1 VAFRKH
7 PTYVRKARNGYQL
20 QRGVPKDVQPI
31 IGKAL
36 WSEPGGATYREAHAR
51 SPGFVAR
58 TDRDIAVARGQL
70 VLSPEELIDALPK
83 AYDLK
88 DPEIV
93 AMLEEG
99 ADVAVEERWMTAEQ
113 RQRYL
118 RVLVGEEEPRSH
130 LTAEELI
137 QKAKTLKSPA
147 ERTVTGWRKAM
158 SDFLGFAGVGHPTA
172 ATREH
177 AVAYRS
183 HLLER
188 VKPNTAKTTLA
199 YLGGL
204 WSVLNEIYSDQP
216 HIFQGLTKRIKV
228 IKTRKV
234 EIHIEDPDS
243 WQGNQNHLLILKILY
258 FTGARLAE
266 IAGLMAEDLLED
278 RILIRPNEKRSLKT
292 DASEREIPLH
302 PRLKE
307 LVSPLREQQG
317 LIWPSQ
323 FQQAT
328 SRWGVNL
335 SKPAKLITGVSPKGL
350 RDRAATVLR
359 GAGKNEALV
368 VRLLGHTPNWI
379 SSEYGA
385 VPWAEL
391 VKAVE
396 LL

>member
-20 QRGVPKDVQPI
+20 QRGVPSDVQPI
-31 IGKAL
+31 IGKKV
-36 WSEPGGATYREAHAR
+36 WCEPGGATYREAHAR

-70 VLSPEELIDALPK
+70 VLSPEELIDALLK
-83 AYDLK
+83 THDLK
-88 DPEIV
+88 DPEMV
-93 AMLEEG
+93 ALLKEG
-99 ADVAVEERWMTAEQ
+99 ADVATEEGWLTTEQ

-118 RVLVGEEEPRSH
+118 RVLVGEEDPRPQ
-130 LTAEELI
+130 LTAEELFQAARI
-137 QKAKTLKSPA
+137 LKGSA
-147 ERTVTGWRKAM
+147 DRTVAGWRKAM
-158 SDFLGFAGVGHPTA
+158 SDFLSFAGVAHPTA

-183 HLLER
+183 HLLQR
-188 VKPNTAKTTLA
+188 VKSSTAKTTLA
-199 YLGGL
+199 YLAGL
-204 WSVLNEIYSDQP
+204 WSVLNENHP
-216 HIFQGLTKRIKV
+216 GHPNVFLGLTRRIKV
-228 IKTRKV
+228 VKARKV
-234 EIHIEDPDS
+234 EVHIEDPDIWEGS
-243 WQGNQNHLLILKILY
+243 ETHLLILKFLY

-278 RILIRPNEKRSLKT
+278 RILIRPNQKRSLKT
-292 DASEREIPLH
+292 DGSEREIPLH

-307 LVSPLREQQG
+307 LASALRKQEG
-317 LIWPSQ
+317 LLWPSQ
-323 FQQAT
+323 FQPAT

-385 VPWAEL
+385 VPWSEL

>member
-1 VAFRKH
+1 MPR
-7 PTYVRKARNGYQL
+7 
-20 QRGVPKDVQPI
+20 DVQPI

-36 WSEPGGATYREAHAR
+36 WSEPGGTTYREAHAR

-70 VLSPEELIDALPK
+70 ALSPEEIIDALPK
-83 AYDLK
+83 TYDLG
-88 DPEIV
+88 DPEMV
-93 AMLEEG
+93 TLLAEG
-99 ADVAVEERWMTAEQ
+99 ADVAVEEKWLTHKQ
-113 RQRYL
+113 GLRYR
-118 RVLVGEEEPRSH
+118 RVLHGEEEPGQQ
-130 LTAEELI
+130 LTSEELL
-137 QKAKTLKSPA
+137 QKAQSLKSPA
-147 ERTVTGWRKAM
+147 DRTVAAWRRAL
-158 SDFLGFAGVGHPTA
+158 SDFLSFAQVGHPTA
-172 ATREH
+172 ATRDH
-177 AVAYRS
+177 AIGYRT
-183 HLLER
+183 HLLDR

-204 WSVLNEIYSDQP
+204 WSVLNEIKPEQT

-228 IKTRKV
+228 VKQRKI
-234 EIHIEDPDS
+234 ETHIEDPDL
-243 WQGNQNHLLILKILY
+243 WIGNPSHLLILKFLF
-258 FTGARLAE
+258 FTGARLGE

-278 RILIRPNEKRSLKT
+278 RILIRPNKLRTLKT

-302 PRLKE
+302 PRLKG
-307 LVSPLREQQG
+307 LVNILRQQEG
-317 LIWPSQ
+317 LLWPSQ
-323 FQQAT
+323 YQEAT

-335 SKPAKLITGVSPKGL
+335 SKPSRVITGVSPKGL

-379 SSEYGA
+379 SSDYGA

>member
-1 VAFRKH
+1 MAFRKH
-7 PTYVRKARNGYQL
+7 PTYVRNARNGYQL
-20 QRGVPKDVQPI
+20 QRGVPKDVQPV
-31 IGKAL
+31 IGKKV
-36 WSEPGGATYREAHAR
+36 WCEPGGATYREAHAR

-70 VLSPEELIDALPK
+70 VLSPDELIDALPK
-83 AYDLK
+83 THDLN
-88 DPEIV
+88 DPGMV
-93 AMLEEG
+93 ALLKEG
-99 ADVAVEERWMTAEQ
+99 ADVAAEEGWLTNEQ

-118 RVLVGEEEPRSH
+118 RVLVGEEEPRAQ
-130 LTAEELI
+130 LTAEELF
-137 QKAKTLKSPA
+137 QTARLLKTSA
-147 ERTVTGWRKAM
+147 ERTVAGWRKAM
-158 SDFLGFAGVGHPTA
+158 SDFLSYAGLAHPTA

-177 AVAYRS
+177 AVAYRI

-188 VKPNTAKTTLA
+188 VKASTAKTTLA
-199 YLGGL
+199 YLSGL
-204 WSVLNEIYSDQP
+204 WAVLNENYGGHP
-216 HIFQGLTKRIKV
+216 NIFEGLTKRIKV
-228 IKTRKV
+228 VKVRKV
-234 EIHIEDPDS
+234 EVQIEDPAS
-243 WQGNQNHLLILKILY
+243 WKGNETHLLILKFLY

-278 RILIRPNEKRSLKT
+278 RILIRPSQKRRLKT
-292 DASEREIPLH
+292 DCSEREIPLH

-307 LVSPLREQQG
+307 IASALREQEG
-317 LIWPSQ
+317 LLWPSQ

-385 VPWAEL
+385 VPWSEL

>member
-1 VAFRKH
+1 MAFRKH

-20 QRGVPKDVQPI
+20 QRGVPSDVQPI
-31 IGKAL
+31 IGKKV
-36 WSEPGGATYREAHAR
+36 WCEPGGATYREAHAR

-70 VLSPEELIDALPK
+70 VLSPEELIDALLK
-83 AYDLK
+83 THDLK
-88 DPEIV
+88 DPEMV
-93 AMLEEG
+93 ALLKEG
-99 ADVAVEERWMTAEQ
+99 ADVATEEGWLTTEQ

-118 RVLVGEEEPRSH
+118 RVLVGEEDPRPQ
-130 LTAEELI
+130 LTAEELFQAARI
-137 QKAKTLKSPA
+137 LKGSA
-147 ERTVTGWRKAM
+147 DRTVAGWRKAM
-158 SDFLGFAGVGHPTA
+158 SDFLSFAGVAHPTA

-183 HLLER
+183 HLLQR
-188 VKPNTAKTTLA
+188 VKSSTAKTTLA
-199 YLGGL
+199 YLAGL
-204 WSVLNEIYSDQP
+204 WSVLNENHP
-216 HIFQGLTKRIKV
+216 GHPNVFLGLTRRIKV
-228 IKTRKV
+228 VKARKV
-234 EIHIEDPDS
+234 EVHIEDPDIWEGS
-243 WQGNQNHLLILKILY
+243 ETHLLILKFLY

-278 RILIRPNEKRSLKT
+278 RILIRPNQKRSLKT
-292 DASEREIPLH
+292 DGSEREIPLH

-307 LVSPLREQQG
+307 LASALRKQEG
-317 LIWPSQ
+317 LLWPSQ
-323 FQQAT
+323 FQPAT

-385 VPWAEL
+385 VPWSEL

>member
-1 VAFRKH
+1 MAFRKH

-20 QRGVPKDVQPI
+20 QRGVPKAVQQI
-31 IGKAL
+31 IGKQT
-36 WSEPGGATYREAHAR
+36 WCEPGGASYREAHAR

-58 TDRDIAVARGQL
+58 TDRDIAVARGDL
-70 VLSPEELIDALPK
+70 LLI
-83 AYDLK
+83 
-88 DPEIV
+88 
-93 AMLEEG
+93 EEG
-99 ADVAVEERWMTAEQ
+99 ADVAAGERWLTAEQ
-113 RQRYL
+113 RQRHL
-118 RVLVGEEEPRSH
+118 RVLVGEEESRSH

-147 ERTVTGWRKAM
+147 ERTVSGWTKAL
-158 SDFLGFAGVGHPTA
+158 SDFLGFSGVGHPTA

-188 VKPNTAKTTLA
+188 VQPNTAKTTLA

-228 IKTRKV
+228 IKTIKV
-234 EIHIEDPDS
+234 EVHIEDPDS
-243 WQGNQNHLLILKILY
+243 WQGNQHHLSILKILY

-292 DASEREIPLH
+292 AASQREIPLH

-307 LVSPLREQQG
+307 LVSALREQQG
-317 LIWPSQ
+317 LLWPSQ
-323 FQQAT
+323 FQPAT

-335 SKPAKLITGVSPKGL
+335 SKPAKLITGVSPKDL
-350 RDRAATVLR
+350 RGRAATVLR

-385 VPWAEL
+385 VSWSEL
-391 VKAVE
+391 VQALE

>member
-1 VAFRKH
+1 MAFRKH

-20 QRGVPKDVQPI
+20 QRGVPIDVQPI
-31 IGKAL
+31 IGKKV
-36 WSEPGGATYREAHAR
+36 WCEPGGATYREAHAR

-70 VLSPEELIDALPK
+70 VLSPEELIDSLPK
-83 AYDLK
+83 THDLN
-88 DPEIV
+88 DREMV
-93 AMLEEG
+93 AALKEG
-99 ADVAVEERWMTAEQ
+99 ADVAVEEGWLTTEQ

-118 RVLVGEEEPRSH
+118 RVLNGEEDPRPQ
-130 LTAEELI
+130 LTAEELFQAARI
-137 QKAKTLKSPA
+137 LKGSA
-147 ERTVTGWRKAM
+147 DRTVAGWRKAM
-158 SDFLGFAGVGHPTA
+158 SDFLSFAGVAHPTA

-183 HLLER
+183 HLLQR
-188 VKPNTAKTTLA
+188 VKSSTAKTNLA
-199 YLGGL
+199 YLAGL
-204 WSVLNEIYSDQP
+204 WSVLNENHP
-216 HIFQGLTKRIKV
+216 GHPNIFHGLTRRIKV
-228 IKTRKV
+228 VKARKV
-234 EIHIEDPDS
+234 EVHIDDPDIWEGS
-243 WQGNQNHLLILKILY
+243 ETHLLILKFLY

-278 RILIRPNEKRSLKT
+278 RILIRPNQKRSLKT
-292 DASEREIPLH
+292 DGSEREIPLH

-307 LVSPLREQQG
+307 FASALRKQDG
-317 LIWPSQ
+317 LLWPSQ
-323 FQQAT
+323 FQPAT

-385 VPWAEL
+385 VPWSEL

>member
-1 VAFRKH
+1 MAFRKH

-51 SPGFVAR
+51 APGFVAR

-70 VLSPEELIDALPK
+70 VLSPEEVIDSLPTGS
-83 AYDLK
+83 DLT

-93 AMLEEG
+93 ESLEEG
-99 ADVAVEERWMTAEQ
+99 ARVALVEGWMTREQ
-113 RQRYL
+113 ADRYL
-118 RVLVGEEEPRSH
+118 RVLHGAEEPRLL

-147 ERTVTGWRKAM
+147 ERTVAGWRKAL

-172 ATREH
+172 ATREN

-188 VKPNTAKTTLA
+188 VRPNTAKTTLA

-204 WSVLNEIYSDQP
+204 WSVLNEIDSDQP

-228 IKTRKV
+228 IKARKV
-234 EIHIEDPDS
+234 EVHIEDPNF
-243 WQGNQNHLLILKILY
+243 WQGNPTHVLILKILY

-302 PRLKE
+302 PRLQE
-307 LVSPLREQQG
+307 LVSPLRGQKG
-317 LIWPSQ
+317 LLWPAQ
-323 FQQAT
+323 LQEAT

-335 SKPAKLITGVSPKGL
+335 SKPARLITGVSPKGL

-385 VPWAEL
+385 VPWPEL

>member
-1 VAFRKH
+1 MAFRKH

-20 QRGVPKDVQPI
+20 QRGVPTDVQPI
-31 IGKAL
+31 IGKQV
-36 WSEPGGATYREAHAR
+36 WCEPGGASYREAHAR

-70 VLSPEELIDALPK
+70 TLSPEELIDSLPK

-88 DPEIV
+88 DSEMV
-93 AMLEEG
+93 ALLEEG
-99 ADVAVEERWMTAEQ
+99 ADVAAQERLLTPEQ

-118 RVLVGEEEPRSH
+118 RVLVGEEEPRFQM
-130 LTAEELI
+130 TVEELI
-137 QKAKTLKSPA
+137 QKAKALKSPA
-147 ERTVTGWRKAM
+147 ERTIVGWRKAL
-158 SDFLGFAGVGHPTA
+158 SDFLSFAGVVHPTA
-172 ATREH
+172 ATREN
-177 AVAYRS
+177 AVAYRG
-183 HLLER
+183 HLLDR
-188 VKPNTAKTTLA
+188 VQPNTAKTTLA

-204 WSVLNEIYSDQP
+204 WSVLNELNSEQP
-216 HIFQGLTKRIKV
+216 HIFQGLTKRIKI
-228 IKTRKV
+228 IKVRKV
-234 EIHIEDPDS
+234 EIHVEDPDL
-243 WQGNQNHLLILKILY
+243 WRGNEAHLIILKILF

-266 IAGLMAEDLLED
+266 IAGLKAEDILED
-278 RILIRPNEKRSLKT
+278 RILIRPNDLRTLKT
-292 DASEREIPLH
+292 DCSNREIPLH

-307 LVSPLREQQG
+307 LVFPLREKEG
-317 LIWPSQ
+317 LLWPSQ
-323 FQQAT
+323 FQAAT
-328 SRWGVNL
+328 CRWGVNL
-335 SKPAKLITGVSPKGL
+335 SKPGKLITGVSPKGL

>member
-1 VAFRKH
+1 MAFRKH

-20 QRGVPKDVQPI
+20 QRGVPIDVQPI
-31 IGKAL
+31 IGKKV
-36 WSEPGGATYREAHAR
+36 WCEPGGATYREAHAR

-70 VLSPEELIDALPK
+70 VLSPEELIDSLPK
-83 AYDLK
+83 THDLN
-88 DPEIV
+88 DREMV
-93 AMLEEG
+93 AALKEG
-99 ADVAVEERWMTAEQ
+99 ADVAVEEGWLTTEQ

-118 RVLVGEEEPRSH
+118 RVLNGEEDPRPQ
-130 LTAEELI
+130 LTAEELFQAARI
-137 QKAKTLKSPA
+137 LKGSA
-147 ERTVTGWRKAM
+147 DRTVAGWRKAM
-158 SDFLGFAGVGHPTA
+158 SDFLSFAGVAHPTA

-183 HLLER
+183 HLLQR
-188 VKPNTAKTTLA
+188 VKSSTAKTNLA
-199 YLGGL
+199 YLAGL
-204 WSVLNEIYSDQP
+204 WSVLNENHP
-216 HIFQGLTKRIKV
+216 GHPNIFHGLTRRIKV
-228 IKTRKV
+228 VKARKV
-234 EIHIEDPDS
+234 EVHIDDPDIWEGS
-243 WQGNQNHLLILKILY
+243 ETHLLILKFLY

-278 RILIRPNEKRSLKT
+278 RILIRPNQKRSLKT
-292 DASEREIPLH
+292 DGSEREIPLH

-307 LVSPLREQQG
+307 FASALRKQEG
-317 LIWPSQ
+317 LLWPSQ
-323 FQQAT
+323 FQPAT

-385 VPWAEL
+385 VPWSEL